1 MLELRRLHLL
11 HQFALRGSITA
22 TAAAV
27 GYSPSAVSQQLAALE
42 RETGAALL
50 ERSARSAVLTDAGR
64 TLAAHANRVL
74 SAVEAAEADLASLDT
89 DLAGRIVIGVIPT
102 TATLLAP
109 ALADLQGR
117 HPRLE
122 IELRQAGT
130 REALNSLRTRELDVA
145 VIDRWAELPVSP
157 DRELTRLWLLDD
169 RLVLALP
176 PSHPL
181 GKVGGPLTL
190 DADALDGQPLL
201 CTPADQPSRQATD
214 RLLSAHGAV
223 PATRWE
229 FEGLATIAT
238 LVAYG
243 TGIAVLPQLALHD
256 LAPNVAITRPLD
268 PTRHRR
274 IDAHIRTASRR
285 RPTVIAVLTAL
296 QQATA
301 SAEQQH

>member
-1 MLELRRLHLL
+1 MMLELRRLYLL

-22 TAAAV
+22 AAAAV

-64 TLAAHANRVL
+64 ILAAHAAVVL
-74 SAVEAAEADLASLDT
+74 DAVETAEADLASLAT
-89 DLAGRIVIGVIPT
+89 DLSGRVVVGVIPT

-109 ALADLQGR
+109 ALADLQQR
-117 HPRLE
+117 YPRLE
-122 IELRQAGT
+122 IELRQAGA
-130 REALNSLRTRELDVA
+130 RQALCSLHSRELDVA
-145 VIDRWAELPVSP
+145 VIDQWTEQPSRLDP
-157 DRELTRLWLLDD
+157 ELTRLRLLND

-176 PSHPL
+176 PAHPL
-181 GKVGGPLTL
+181 GRVAGPVTL
-190 DADALDGQPLL
+190 DARALEGRPLL
-201 CTPADQPSRQATD
+201 CTPADQPSREATD
-214 RLLSAHGAV
+214 QLLADHHAT

-243 TGIAVLPQLALHD
+243 TGIAVLPELALRDHEPGAV
-256 LAPNVAITRPLD
+256 LTRPLE

-274 IDAHIRTASRR
+274 IDAHIRSASRR

-296 QQATA
+296 RHAAQA
-301 SAEQQH
+301 QR

>member
-1 MLELRRLHLL
+1 MLELRRLRLL
-11 HQFALRGSITA
+11 HHFALRGSITA

-64 TLAAHANRVL
+64 TLAAHAAVVL
-74 SAVEAAEADLASLDT
+74 DAVEAAEADLASLNA
-89 DLAGRIVIGVIPT
+89 DLSGRIVIGVIPT

-109 ALADLQGR
+109 ALADLQRR
-117 HPRLE
+117 HPRLQ
-122 IELRQAGT
+122 IELRQAGA
-130 REALNSLRTRELDVA
+130 REALHSLRSRELDVA
-145 VIDRWAELPVSP
+145 VIDQWAEQPSP
-157 DRELTRLWLLDD
+157 PDPDLTRLLLLND

-181 GKVGGPLTL
+181 GEVSGPLTL
-190 DADALDGQPLL
+190 DASALDGQPLL
-201 CTPADQPSRQATD
+201 CTPADQPSREATD
-214 RLLSAHGAV
+214 QLLTAHRAT

-256 LAPNVAITRPLD
+256 LEHSAVLTRPLE

-274 IDAHIRTASRR
+274 IDAHIRASSRR
-285 RPTVIAVLTAL
+285 RPTIIAVLTAL
-296 QQATA
+296 QQAT
-301 SAEQQH
+301 QNTP

>member
-1 MLELRRLHLL
+1 MMLELRRLRLL
-11 HQFALRGSITA
+11 HQFALRGSISA

-64 TLAAHANRVL
+64 MLAAHAAVVL
-74 SAVEAAEADLASLDT
+74 DAVETAEADLASLT
-89 DLAGRIVIGVIPT
+89 ADLAGRIVIGVIPT

-109 ALADLQGR
+109 ALADLQHR
-117 HPRLE
+117 QPRLQ
-122 IELRQAGT
+122 IELRQAGA
-130 REALNSLRTRELDVA
+130 REALHALHSRELDVA
-145 VIDRWAELPVSP
+145 VIDQWTEQPSRP
-157 DRELTRLWLLDD
+157 DPDLTRLLLLND

-181 GKVGGPLTL
+181 GEVRGPLTL
-190 DADALDGQPLL
+190 DAASLVGQPLL
-201 CTPADQPSRQATD
+201 CTPADQPSREATD
-214 RLLSAHGAV
+214 QLLAVHHAV
-223 PATRWE
+223 PETRWE

-243 TGIAVLPQLALHD
+243 TGIAILPQLALH
-256 LAPNVAITRPLD
+256 NVEQGAVTTRPLE

-274 IDAHIRTASRR
+274 IDAHIRAASRR

-296 QQATA
+296 RQATINA
-301 SAEQQH
+301 P

>member
-1 MLELRRLHLL
+1 MMLELRRLSLL

-64 TLAAHANRVL
+64 VLAAHAAVVL
-74 SAVEAAEADLASLDT
+74 DAVESAEADLASLAT
-89 DLAGRIVIGVIPT
+89 DLSGRVVVGVIPT

-109 ALADLQGR
+109 TLADLQHR
-117 HPRLE
+117 YPRLE
-122 IELRQAGT
+122 IELRQAGA
-130 REALNSLRTRELDVA
+130 REALYSLHSRELDVA
-145 VIDRWAELPVSP
+145 VIDQWTEQPSRP
-157 DRELTRLWLLDD
+157 DPDLTRLRLLND

-181 GKVGGPLTL
+181 GQVSGPLTL
-190 DADALDGQPLL
+190 DARALEDRPLL
-201 CTPADQPSRQATD
+201 CTPADQPSREATD
-214 RLLSAHGAV
+214 QLLAAHHV
-223 PATRWE
+223 TPATRWE

-243 TGIAVLPQLALHD
+243 TGIAVLPELALHD
-256 LAPNVAITRPLD
+256 HEPGAVLTRPLE

-274 IDAHIRTASRR
+274 IDAHVRSASRR

-296 QQATA
+296 RQATA
-301 SAEQQH
+301 HLQG